1 MTQPPPR
8 PHSPKSCFHC
18 GESVPQ
24 GFDFKVDIDGNAESM
39 CCPGCQAV
47 ARTIVDSGL
56 GDYYRFRT
64 GPSETGKETVPEFLR
79 QARVYDNEKIQKS
92 FVIEEEGDI
101 REVSLVLEGISC
113 AACIWLSEQHLAQL
127 PGVKSAHINYTT
139 RRARVRWDNS
149 QIQLSQILEAI
160 SHIGYRAHPYDPKR
174 QQALLEK
181 ERRHY
186 LIRLGTAGV
195 LGMQVMALAISLY
208 GGDWFGIE
216 PEFRTFLQ
224 WVSLLLTAPVIS
236 YCAAPF
242 FRGAWRDLRLGQ
254 VGMDVPVTLGI
265 SIAFIASVWSTTSGR
280 GHVYYDSVVMFV
292 LLLLASRYFELA
304 ARKQAAEATDALVQL
319 TPAMATRINENGDE
333 EEIAAVELVPD
344 DHIRVRPGE
353 TIATDGIV
361 IEGRSSV
368 DESLLT
374 GESLPVSKQIDDELI
389 GGTINRESPLLVR
402 VSRIGED
409 SVLAGMLRLL
419 ERAQTEKPALA
430 RLADRIASRFV
441 AIILLLACLIAWY
454 WWQQGADDW
463 LSITIAVLVVTCPCA
478 LSLATPTAITAA
490 TGQLTRM
497 GLLTTRGH
505 SLETLSKL
513 THFVFDKTGTLTE
526 GRLTLHKIVPLADMS
541 ETDCLNIAIALEQ
554 GSEHPIAVALRH
566 SNHSGNNVQAQHVSN
581 TPGAGVNGLINDKPV
596 YLGTPAFAMKHAGS
610 NAAPSSL
617 AELEHEGYTVIM
629 LADEQQPLA
638 VFALGDRL
646 RADAAKVVSQLKAM
660 GIQPILMTGDREAAA
675 KHMAAAAGIEALHW
689 GMRPEDKLAAVKQL
703 QDQGAIVAMLGDGI
717 NDAPVLAAAQVSI
730 AMGGGT
736 QLAQAS
742 ADMILLSQQLGHLL
756 GGLDLSRR
764 TMRIIRQN
772 FSWAIAYNLVALPL
786 AASGMLSPWMA
797 AIGMSL
803 SSLLVTVNA
812 MRLGQHR
819 HQS

>member
-1 MTQPPPR
+1 
-8 PHSPKSCFHC
+8 
-18 GESVPQ
+18 
-24 GFDFKVDIDGNAESM
+24 M

-47 ARTIVDSGL
+47 ARTIIDSGL

-64 GPSETGKETVPEFLR
+64 GPAETGKETVPEFLR
-79 QARVYDNEKIQKS
+79 QTRVYDNETIQKT
-92 FVIEEEGDI
+92 FVTEDEGHI
-101 REVSLVLEGISC
+101 REASLVLEGISC
-113 AACIWLSEQHLAQL
+113 AACIWLSEQHVAQL

-160 SHIGYRAHPYDPKR
+160 AHIGYRAHPYDPKR

-181 ERRHY
+181 ERRNY

-216 PEFRTFLQ
+216 PQFRTFLQ
-224 WVSLLLTAPVIS
+224 WISLLLTVPVIT

-265 SIAFIASVWSTTSGR
+265 SIAFLASAWNTQSGS

-292 LLLLASRYFELA
+292 FLLLAGRYFELA
-304 ARKQAAEATDALVQL
+304 ARKQATEATDALVQL
-319 TPAMATRINENGDE
+319 TPAMATRLNTNGEQED
-333 EEIAAVELVPD
+333 IAAVELQPGDRIAVQ
-344 DHIRVRPGE
+344 PGE
-353 TIATDGIV
+353 TVAADGLV
-361 IEGRSSV
+361 TAGRSSV

-374 GESLPVSKQIDDELI
+374 GESLPVSKQIGDEVI
-389 GGTINRESPLLVR
+389 GGTINRESPLIVQ
-402 VSRIGED
+402 VSHIGEN

-441 AIILLLACLIAWY
+441 TIILILAGLIAWY
-454 WWQQGADDW
+454 WWQQGAENW
-463 LSITIAVLVVTCPCA
+463 LAITIAVLVVTCPCA
-478 LSLATPTAITAA
+478 LSLATPTAMTAA
-490 TGQLTRM
+490 TGQLTHM
-497 GLLTTRGH
+497 GMLTTRGH
-505 SLETLSKL
+505 SLETLNKL

-526 GRLTLHKIVPLADMS
+526 GQLFLHKTIPSAELSESDSLAM
-541 ETDCLNIAIALEQ
+541 AIALEQ

-566 SNHSGNNVQAQHVSN
+566 ASDKPVTAASGIIN
-581 TPGAGVNGLINDKPV
+581 TPGAGVSGVINGKPA
-596 YLGTPAFAMKHAGS
+596 YLGTPAFAMKQSGMDVL
-610 NAAPSSL
+610 PQPL

-629 LADEQQPLA
+629 LADEHHLLA
-638 VFALGDRL
+638 IFALGDRL
-646 RADAAKVVSQLKAM
+646 RTDARNVVEQLKNM
-660 GIQPILMTGDREAAA
+660 GIKPVLMTGDREAAA
-675 KHMAAAAGIEALHW
+675 KHMAAAANIEEVHW
-689 GMRPEDKLAAVKQL
+689 GMQPQDKLAAVKQL
-703 QDQGAIVAMLGDGI
+703 QDEGAVVAMLGDGI

-756 GGLDLSRR
+756 DGINLSQR

-772 FSWAIAYNLVALPL
+772 FAWAIAYNLIALPL
-786 AASGMLSPWMA
+786 AASGILSPWMA

-803 SSLLVTVNA
+803 SSLLVTANA
-812 MRLGQHR
+812 MRLGEHGKYS
-819 HQS
+819 HQ

>member
-1 MTQPPPR
+1 ML
-8 PHSPKSCFHC
+8 
-18 GESVPQ
+18 
-24 GFDFKVDIDGNAESM
+24 IDGKPEPM

-47 ARTIVDSGL
+47 ARTIIDSGL

-64 GPSETGKETVPEFLR
+64 SPSQTGKETVPEFLR
-79 QARVYDNEKIQKS
+79 QARVYDNETIQKT
-92 FVIEEEGDI
+92 FVTEDEDHI
-101 REVSLVLEGISC
+101 REASLVLEGISC

-160 SHIGYRAHPYDPKR
+160 AHIGYRAHPYDPRR

-181 ERRHY
+181 ERRNY

-216 PEFRTFLQ
+216 PQFRTFLQ
-224 WVSLLLTAPVIS
+224 WTSLLLTVPVIT

-265 SIAFIASVWSTTSGR
+265 SIAFLASAWNTSSGS

-292 LLLLASRYFELA
+292 FLLLGGRYFELA
-304 ARKQAAEATDALVQL
+304 ARKQATEATDALVQL
-319 TPAMATRINENGDE
+319 TPAMATRLNDQDGDHDNEQ
-333 EEIAAVELVPD
+333 EIAAVELQPGDRILVQ
-344 DHIRVRPGE
+344 PGE
-353 TIATDGIV
+353 TIATDGLV
-361 IEGRSSV
+361 LQGHSSV

-374 GESLPVSKQIDDELI
+374 GESLPVSKQIGDELI
-389 GGTINRESPLLVR
+389 GGTINRESPLIVQ

-441 AIILLLACLIAWY
+441 TIILILAGLIAWY
-454 WWQQGADDW
+454 WWQQGADNW
-463 LSITIAVLVVTCPCA
+463 LAITIAVLVVTCPCA
-478 LSLATPTAITAA
+478 LSLATPTAMTAA

-505 SLETLSKL
+505 SLETLNKL

-526 GRLTLHKIVPLADMS
+526 GQLFLHKTITSAELSESASLDM
-541 ETDCLNIAIALEQ
+541 AIALEQ

-566 SNHSGNNVQAQHVSN
+566 AGNNPVTAAQDIIN
-581 TPGAGVNGLINDKPV
+581 TPGAGVSGQINGKPA
-596 YLGTPAFAMKHAGS
+596 YLGTPAFAMRQSGVDVL
-610 NAAPSSL
+610 PQQL

-629 LADEQQPLA
+629 LADEQRLLA

-646 RADAAKVVSQLKAM
+646 RTDARMVVEQLKAM
-660 GIQPILMTGDREAAA
+660 GIKPVLMTGDREAAA
-675 KHMAAAAGIEALHW
+675 KHMAAAAGIEEVNW
-689 GMRPEDKLAAVKQL
+689 GMQPEDKLVAVKQL
-703 QDQGAIVAMLGDGI
+703 QDEGAVVAMLGDGI

-742 ADMILLSQQLGHLL
+742 ADMILLSQQLAHLL
-756 GGLDLSRR
+756 DGLKLSQR

-772 FSWAIAYNLVALPL
+772 FAWAIAYNLIALPL
-786 AASGMLSPWMA
+786 AASGILSPWMA

-803 SSLLVTVNA
+803 SSLLVTANA
-812 MRLGQHR
+812 MRLGGDGGDSEHG
-819 HQS
+819 HQ